1 MNALKNIETD
11 IETIGVSIDSREI
24 EKDNLFI
31 ALVGENFDAHS
42 KIQETL
48 ENGATLAIVN
58 KDWYENNLAIA
69 KDMPLIVVSD
79 TLKAFHKLAR
89 FHRFRY
95 DCNILAV
102 AVFLLFEQIVSGV
115 KDQPDFI
122 HGSLAVKEPLH
133 PLLKSHPG
141 I

>member
-102 AVFLLFEQIVSGV
+102 A
-115 KDQPDFI
+115 
-122 HGSLAVKEPLH
+122 GSNGKTTTKEMISAILSKKFKI
-133 PLLKSHPG
+133 LKTHKEFQ
-141 I
+141 